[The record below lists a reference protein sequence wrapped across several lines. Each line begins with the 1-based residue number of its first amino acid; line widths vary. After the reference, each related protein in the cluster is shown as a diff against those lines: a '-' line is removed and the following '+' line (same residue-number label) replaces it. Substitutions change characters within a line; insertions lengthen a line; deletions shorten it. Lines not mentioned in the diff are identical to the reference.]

1 MAKKYQ
7 KKAMILEFKN
17 PIWRHYKDYKDSEF
31 MYFNILTMG
40 KRDKFQCLKI
50 ENEKRT
56 VDEHR
61 AIIGK
66 KLRIKPENVFF
77 TGDNSTP
84 LDPLVFLY
92 ITDALVEDNSFKKY
106 FNKNTSYWK
115 HIKES
120 YNYV

>member
-1 MAKKYQ
+1 MEKNKR
-7 KKAMILEFKN
+7 KAIVLEFSN
-17 PIWRHYKDYKDSEF
+17 PIWRHYKDYADFEF
-31 MYFNILTMG
+31 MYFNILTVG

-50 ENEKRT
+50 ENQKRT
-56 VDEHR
+56 IDEYR

-66 KLRIKPENVFF
+66 KLRIIPENVFF
-77 TGDNSTP
+77 TGDYSTP

-92 ITDALVEDNSFKKY
+92 ITDALVEDNLFKKY

>member
-1 MAKKYQ
+1 MKISNFNLKKCEYSSFEIDAVCPKCGDGNLVKRN
-7 KKAMILEFKN
+7 KKRNNEPFICCEMYECDFYLEFKN

-61 AIIGK
+61 AVIGK
-66 KLRIKPENVFF
+66 KLRIKP
-77 TGDNSTP
+77 
-84 LDPLVFLY
+84 LMQ
-92 ITDALVEDNSFKKY
+92 KKL
-106 FNKNTSYWK
+106 N
-115 HIKES
+115 I
-120 YNYV
+120 